1 MINIFV
7 GISNEWAEYQKLWE
21 FVTPVTLTI
30 FQIHHLK
37 WHLFTIYNFTFTFA
51 IVFLPN
57 GFILTSKAHKYSA
70 RLRMFVNFTVSMVPM
85 AFLYAICSCSTI
97 LKNGV
102 VHAQRTRTK
111 HIYIC
116 IYFDVLR
123 HLFPTN
129 RLCTCRC
136 IQMIWTFLLFYARVR
151 VCNFNAGWM
160 KFAAHT
166 KHTHTKLHDNFYWW
180 GHPTPKITIIME
192 LQIATVPKIT

>member
-111 HIYIC
+111 HIYIFVSISMC
-116 IYFDVLR
+116 FGIYFQQIVCVHAGVFKWFGRFCCSMLELEFVISMRVEWNLLR
-123 HLFPTN
+123 IRNTLTQN
-129 RLCTCRC
+129 YMIISIDEV
-136 IQMIWTFLLFYARVR
+136 IQLR
-151 VCNFNAGWM
+151 
-160 KFAAHT
+160 K
-166 KHTHTKLHDNFYWW
+166 
-180 GHPTPKITIIME
+180 
-192 LQIATVPKIT
+192 